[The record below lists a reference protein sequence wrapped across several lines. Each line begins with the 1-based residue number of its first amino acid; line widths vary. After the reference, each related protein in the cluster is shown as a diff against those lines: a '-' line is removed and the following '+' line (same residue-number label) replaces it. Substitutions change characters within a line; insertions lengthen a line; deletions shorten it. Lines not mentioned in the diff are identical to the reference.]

1 MMGIGKKVVCTGGT
15 MGRGRLADSVLF
27 VGECVCLW
35 GGG

>member
-1 MMGIGKKVVCTGGT
+1 MGIGKKVVCT